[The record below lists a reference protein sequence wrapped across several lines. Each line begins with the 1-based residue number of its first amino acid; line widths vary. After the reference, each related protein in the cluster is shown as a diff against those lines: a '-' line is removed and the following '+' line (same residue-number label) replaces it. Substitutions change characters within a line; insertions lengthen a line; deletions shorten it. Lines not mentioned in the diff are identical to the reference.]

1 MRKPKAADIVPTIP
15 IITVVPILA
24 DWLGKLMLGCVVKAN
39 QVDSGGF
46 DADSDDVDRSSFE
59 DD

>member
-1 MRKPKAADIVPTIP
+1 MSKPKVAEIVPTIP
-15 IITVVPILA
+15 NIPVVPILA

-46 DADSDDVDRSSFE
+46 HADSDDVDRSSFGR
-59 DD
+59 

>member
-1 MRKPKAADIVPTIP
+1 MRKPKVAEIVPTIP
-15 IITVVPILA
+15 NIPVVPILA
-24 DWLGKLMLGCVVKAN
+24 EWLGKLMLGCVVKAN

-59 DD
+59 DG